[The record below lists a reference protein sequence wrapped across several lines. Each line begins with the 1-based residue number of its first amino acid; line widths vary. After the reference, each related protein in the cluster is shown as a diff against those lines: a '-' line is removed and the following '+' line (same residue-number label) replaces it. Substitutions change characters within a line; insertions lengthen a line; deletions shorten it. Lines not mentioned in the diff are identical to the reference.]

1 MSVSSVSADA
11 RIGKV
16 QLLSTR
22 SEVFIFAEECNDMAT
37 GAGRGIFGGFS
48 VSSGSSLMPRSP
60 TRSASL
66 PQFLAVIARREA
78 VAERSKLLCPP
89 VLPKRKRCFL
99 APRSRTNEPR
109 TRALETAAAARIS
122 REARSERNRWS

>member
-1 MSVSSVSADA
+1 MSVSSVSIDA
-11 RIGKV
+11 RVGKI

-22 SEVFIFAEECNDMAT
+22 SDVFTFDAEFNGMAT
-37 GAGRGIFGGFS
+37 GAGLGTLDDFS

-66 PQFLAVIARREA
+66 PQFLAVRARRGA
-78 VAERSKLLCPP
+78 VVERSKLLCPP
-89 VLPKRKRCFL
+89 VLPNRKRCFL

-109 TRALETAAAARIS
+109 TSALETAAAPRIS
-122 REARSERNRWS
+122 REARSERNR